1 MGEKEARIKLGGPIG
16 LLKVHSTQILAQC
29 ATEAANVFGGLGYTR
44 GGQAEK
50 VERIY
55 RDVRGMVIGGG
66 TEEILLVR
74 TFL

>member
-1 MGEKEARIKLGGPIG
+1 M
-16 LLKVHSTQILAQC
+16 HSTQILAQC

-66 TEEILLVR
+66 TEEILLDLGVR
-74 TFL
+74 QAQRQYMTKPKL